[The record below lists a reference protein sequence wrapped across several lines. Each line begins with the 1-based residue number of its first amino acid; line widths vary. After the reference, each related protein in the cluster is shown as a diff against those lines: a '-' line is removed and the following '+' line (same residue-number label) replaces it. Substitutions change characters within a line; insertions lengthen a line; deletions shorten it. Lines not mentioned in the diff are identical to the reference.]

1 MDVATGGGVETRRQ
15 WLDGREELNKRG
27 SFPNVVARLQVVN
40 PLRGTLPMTTQY
52 PWHVSHGR
60 SSVACRHGGADDTLD
75 PDRTKIDTRLH
86 VAAVPNEAPLVDTRT
101 VGMAS
106 TYTGEHKDWPE
117 WSFEFAAL
125 MGSANPESIE
135 AVRWAAM
142 EANPIAAAV
151 GTSGS
156 TTHSKYGV
164 V

>member
-1 MDVATGGGVETRRQ
+1 MAE
-15 WLDGREELNKRG
+15 
-27 SFPNVVARLQVVN
+27 A
-40 PLRGTLPMTTQY
+40 PLRADMAAPMT
-52 PWHVSHGR
+52 R
-60 SSVACRHGGADDTLD
+60 SIQTEQ
-75 PDRTKIDTRLH
+75 KIDTRLH

>member
-1 MDVATGGGVETRRQ
+1 MVWRRGDSG
-15 WLDGREELNKRG
+15 WTIWWYGREELNKRG
-27 SFPNVVARLQVVN
+27 QSPNVVARQRVAS
-40 PLRGTLPMTTQY
+40 PLRGALPMTMQY

-60 SSVACRHGGADDTLD
+60 SSVACRHGGTDDTLD

-86 VAAVPNEAPLVDTRT
+86 VAAVPNAAPLVDTRT

-106 TYTGEHKDWPE
+106 TCTSEHKDWPE
-117 WSFEFAAL
+117 WSLEFAAL

-135 AVRWAAM
+135 AVRCAAM
-142 EANPIAAAV
+142 EENPIAAAV

-156 TTHSKYGV
+156 TTHSKHGV